1 MLKMPKVKREATQN
15 LTAEELKIVNLVIKK
30 DDRIKA
36 SKPKINDF
44 DSNTGKAAYVWRMV
58 CFMVSPKTAHMCM
71 PCTAD
76 FDLPA
81 HDSSGRWSAS
91 IAREMAE
98 KLDKLVDMIV
108 DAVDKSEWHGVH
120 RWAKVL

>member
-1 MLKMPKVKREATQN
+1 MPAVKREAITN
-15 LTAEELKIVNLVIKK
+15 LTADELEIVNMVVKK
-30 DDRIKA
+30 DNRVKA
-36 SKPKINDF
+36 SKPKIDF
-44 DSNTGKAAYVWRMV
+44 YDDKTGKAAYVWRMV
-58 CFMVSPKTAHMCM
+58 CFMVSPKAAHMCM

-81 HDSSGRWSAS
+81 RDSEGKWRAPL
-91 IAREMAE
+91 ARDMA
-98 KLDKLVDMIV
+98 KMLDKIVDVIV